1 MSTKRSIAIA
11 GLIAAALT
19 LTACST
25 GGTPTPTK
33 TTATPSPTSTALN
46 SPVAAPK
53 SQDDAITAAETVLA
67 TWYKT
72 WAAVNAAGGT
82 DTAPLKEVSTGQALS
97 VVEDGANRIA
107 NGPLLNKDG
116 ESING
121 SATTKGAMTF
131 EPSTAYGQKWQGIE
145 NGLVTIDGCQ
155 DSTNYHVTTHDGKPA
170 MRRADDRIKLEYQ
183 VAYDPKSQLWLVLKQ
198 VDLQATC

>member
-33 TTATPSPTSTALN
+33 TTSTPSPTSTALN

-53 SQDDAITAAETVLA
+53 SQDDAIAAAETVLA

-72 WAAVNAAGGT
+72 RGAVNAAGGKDT
-82 DTAPLKEVSTGQALS
+82 DPLKLLSTGPALQITL
-97 VVEDGANRIA
+97 DDAGRIA
-107 NGPLLNKDG
+107 TGPLLNADG
-116 ESING
+116 QSIPG
-121 SATTKGAMTF
+121 AAKTTGALTF
-131 EPSTAYGQKWQGIE
+131 EPGAAYGQKWQNVE
-145 NGLVTIDGCQ
+145 NGLVTVDGCQ
-155 DSTNYHVTTHDGKPA
+155 DASNYHITTHDGKPA
-170 MRRADDRIKLEYQ
+170 MRPPHDRIKLEYQ
-183 VAYDPKSQLWLVLKQ
+183 VTYDPKSQLWLVSKQ